1 MIDEIE
7 TVEGDVVHDGNIAQW
22 QQKFCDDTGHSMSCV
37 SQTVNDMAEL
47 AAKACGAFGGVP
59 VDELVEQIG
68 VEEFDKHIRAILK
81 TKECNCND

>member
-1 MIDEIE
+1 MIDELE

-47 AAKACGAFGGVP
+47 TAKACGAFGGVP

-68 VEEFDKHIRAILK
+68 VEEFDRHIRAILK
-81 TKECNCND
+81 TKDCSCNK